1 MDLNQFFHQL
11 QLNLGVHGSTL
22 PGSMAKLAATAL
34 AVVMVIGLKRIML
47 AVAARLLKNHQRLT
61 VLAGWMGLFAYLI
74 IGIAVIRIWFE
85 GLHNFLTFL
94 GIIAVGLTIVSK
106 ELILNFVAFWVIIW
120 RELFSIGDRV
130 QVGDVVGD
138 VTRKGILYFSVV
150 EVGNWVKADQSTGR
164 MARIPNALVL
174 TTPVLNYSKGF
185 RFIWNE
191 LTLTV
196 APGGDWKRARD
207 VMTRTA
213 EDYASNFEQP
223 EPPDPV
229 GDDEFVIFRRLT
241 PKVYLK
247 LTDAG
252 YELTLRYLCKP
263 RSRRDSENELLER
276 ILDALEGASIPLA
289 FK

>member
-1 MDLNQFFHQL
+1 MDLNQFFHHL

-22 PGSMAKLAATAL
+22 PDSMAKLAATAL
-34 AVVMVIGLKRIML
+34 AVVVVFGLKRILL
-47 AVAARLLKNHQRLT
+47 AAAARLLNNHQRLT
-61 VLAGWMGLFAYLI
+61 VLAGWVGLFAYLI

-106 ELILNFVAFWVIIW
+106 EIILNFVAFWVIIW

-196 APGGDWKRARD
+196 APEGDWKRAREL
-207 VMTRTA
+207 MTGAA
-213 EDYASNFEQP
+213 EAYAATLEQP

-229 GDDEFVIFRRLT
+229 GDDEFMIFRRLT

-247 LTDAG
+247 VTDAG

-276 ILDALEGASIPLA
+276 ILDAFENASIPLA

>member
-1 MDLNQFFHQL
+1 MDLNQFFHHL

-22 PGSMAKLAATAL
+22 PDSMAKLAATAL
-34 AVVMVIGLKRIML
+34 AVVVVFGLKRILL
-47 AVAARLLKNHQRLT
+47 AAAARLLNNHQRLT
-61 VLAGWMGLFAYLI
+61 VLAGWVGLFAYLI

-106 ELILNFVAFWVIIW
+106 EIILNFVAFWVIIW

-174 TTPVLNYSKGF
+174 TTPVLNYFKGF

-196 APGGDWKRARD
+196 APEGDWKRAREL
-207 VMTRTA
+207 MTGAA
-213 EDYASNFEQP
+213 EAYAATLEQP

-229 GDDEFVIFRRLT
+229 GDDEFMIFRRLT

-247 LTDAG
+247 VTDAG

-276 ILDALEGASIPLA
+276 ILDAFENASIPLA

>member
-34 AVVMVIGLKRIML
+34 AVVVVIGLKRIML

-213 EDYASNFEQP
+213 ENYASNFEQP

>member
-34 AVVMVIGLKRIML
+34 AVVVVIGLKRIML

-196 APGGDWKRARD
+196 APQGDWKQARAM
-207 VMTRTA
+207 MTRAA
-213 EDYASNFEQP
+213 EDYASSFDQP

-276 ILDALEGASIPLA
+276 ILDEFESASIPLA

>member
-34 AVVMVIGLKRIML
+34 AVVVVIGLKRIML